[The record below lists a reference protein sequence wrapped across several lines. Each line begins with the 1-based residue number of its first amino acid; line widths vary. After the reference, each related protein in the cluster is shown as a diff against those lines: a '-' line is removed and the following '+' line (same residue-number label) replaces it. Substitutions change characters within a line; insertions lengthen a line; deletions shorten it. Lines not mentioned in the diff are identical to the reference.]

1 MIASH
6 VVFGCYGFWL
16 PNDPRGSWSEF
27 VGAWELFRY
36 GAATKT
42 TSRRSVAGVA
52 HNRTTRLAAKAA
64 LQRPAVHLTG
74 EQALC
79 VSRGFARYSARS
91 GPRILA
97 CAILPDHVH
106 LVLETHRVTTPQIV
120 IQLKGEASSQL
131 LAEGLHPCG
140 DAPRDRGRIP
150 KCFSRG
156 QWAVYLDEPEEMR
169 RAIRY
174 VEGNPV
180 KEGKRRQ
187 SWSFVREYEG

>member
-42 TSRRSVAGVA
+42 TSRRSVAGVV
-52 HNRTTRLAAKAA
+52 HNRSSRLAAKTA
-64 LQRPAVHLTG
+64 LKRAPIQLTG
-74 EQALC
+74 EQALAA
-79 VSRGFARYSARS
+79 SRGFGRYSDRS
-91 GPRILA
+91 RLRILA

-106 LVLETHRVTTPQIV
+106 LVLEAHRVTVPRLV
-120 IQLKGEASSQL
+120 IQLKGEASAQL
-131 LAEGLHPCG
+131 LAEGLHPFG
-140 DAPRDRGRIP
+140 NAAHDGERIP
-150 KCFSRG
+150 KCFARG
-156 QWAVYLDEPEEMR
+156 QWAVYLDEPQDVR

-174 VEGNPV
+174 VEGNPL

-187 SWSFVREYEG
+187 TWSFVRGYSG